1 MKLYAEL
8 APRRTGQVAG
18 DLLLVLWVLVWSWA
32 GSEVNDGVSA
42 LGGVGAQVEDG
53 GRSLAGHLGDAG
65 EAASE
70 VPLVGG
76 QLRAPFDRAG
86 GAAQAIADAGR
97 SQQEVAQQLGLLLGL
112 AVALVPI
119 TLVAVLWLPR
129 RIGFAR
135 RAGAARDY
143 IAAGGDLDL
152 FALRAITGQPV
163 CRLAA
168 VSDDPL
174 ADWRRGDGEVVRRLA
189 DLELRDLGLRV
200 PGGPRD

>member
-1 MKLYAEL
+1 MKLYADL
-8 APRRTGQVAG
+8 GPRRSGQVAG
-18 DLLLVLWVLVWSWA
+18 DLLLVLWVLLWSWA
-32 GSEVNDGVSA
+32 GAAVNDGVSA

-53 GRSLAGHLGDAG
+53 GSSLAGHLGDAG

-70 VPLVGG
+70 VPLVGE
-76 QLRAPFDRAG
+76 QLRSPFDQAG
-86 GAAQAIADAGR
+86 GAARAIADAGR
-97 SQQEVAQQLGLLLGL
+97 TQQEVAQQLGLLLGL

-129 RIGFAR
+129 RVGFGR
-135 RAGAARDY
+135 RAAAARDSL
-143 IAAGGDLDL
+143 AAGGDLDL

-163 CRLAA
+163 RRLAA

-174 ADWRRGDGEVVRRLA
+174 ADWRRGDGDVVRRLA

-200 PGGPRD
+200 PRGF

>member
-1 MKLYAEL
+1 MKLYADL
-8 APRRTGQVAG
+8 GPRRSGQVAG

-32 GSEVNDGVSA
+32 GAAVNDGVSA

-53 GRSLAGHLGDAG
+53 GSSLAGHLGDAG
-65 EAASE
+65 DAASE
-70 VPLVGG
+70 VPLVGE
-76 QLRAPFDRAG
+76 QLRSPFDQAG
-86 GAAQAIADAGR
+86 GAARAIADAGR
-97 SQQEVAQQLGLLLGL
+97 TQQEVAQQLGLLLGL

-129 RIGFAR
+129 RVGFVR

-143 IAAGGDLDL
+143 LAAGGDIDL

-163 CRLAA
+163 RTLAT

-174 ADWRRGDGEVVRRLA
+174 GDWRRGDGEVVRRLA

-200 PGGPRD
+200 PRGS

>member
-1 MKLYAEL
+1 MKLYADL
-8 APRRTGQVAG
+8 GPRRTGQVAG
-18 DLLLVLWVLVWSWA
+18 DLLLVLWVLLWAWA
-32 GSEVNDGVSA
+32 GMAVDDGVSA

-53 GRSLAGHLGDAG
+53 GSSLAGHLGDAG

-70 VPLVGG
+70 VPLVGE
-76 QLRAPFDRAG
+76 QLRSPFDQAG

-97 SQQEVAQQLGLLLGL
+97 TQQEVAQQLGLLLGL

-129 RIGFAR
+129 RVGFVR

-143 IAAGGDLDL
+143 LASGGDIDL

-163 CRLAA
+163 RRLAA

-200 PGGPRD
+200 PRGS